1 MRFVSWF
8 LVDFAIFCSFNLM
21 ISYDVVFEVGFS
33 FTYFKHTHTHTFFL
47 SNSLHVEFMGNYCF
61 VVSFNTEHTFFHFG
75 LCLFI
80 EQRREKK
87 KGKLIICL
95 LFSSSR
101 ANLTLVVA
109 WLYSCRSNIF
119 RWSKW
124 RMHQLRQ
131 LNTVPIRIIKLLKVN
146 KFQQIVCDLQRV
158 SRFHS
163 FVRFT
168 SLPLYLSNP
177 FNFLAF
183 ILI

>member
-8 LVDFAIFCSFNLM
+8 LVDFTIFCSFNLM
-21 ISYDVVFEVGFS
+21 ISFDVVFEVGFS

-61 VVSFNTEHTFFHFG
+61 VVSFNTDTHF
-75 LCLFI
+75 LPLWLVLVHWT
-80 EQRREKK
+80 EKRK
-87 KGKLIICL
+87 KEGKLIICL
-95 LFSSSR
+95 LFSSFR

-119 RWSKW
+119 SWSKW
-124 RMHQLRQ
+124 RVHQLRQ

-168 SLPLYLSNP
+168 LLSLYLSNP